1 VVVAS
6 AETSQEVEVEGMV
19 GDGFA
24 EVVRHTL
31 HPTTVLVDGKVPL
44 GEHAEGCV
52 EVESAGL
59 PVAEKLVLDGHPCL
73 ASGVPLIDDEGV
85 DEPREDNAVHLVL
98 GWRQRGDSVSEC
110 VAPEREMVVPSGV
123 FGGCRI

>member
-1 VVVAS
+1 MVVAS
-6 AETSQEVEVEGMV
+6 AETSQEVEGMV

-52 EVESAGL
+52 EVESAGF
-59 PVAEKLVLDGHPCL
+59 PVVDELGLEGNPGL
-73 ASGVPLIDDEGV
+73 ASGGPH
-85 DEPREDNAVHLVL
+85 PRTM
-98 GWRQRGDSVSEC
+98 S
-110 VAPEREMVVPSGV
+110 
-123 FGGCRI
+123 